1 MKKKKIRLHPALVF
15 LILTIAIMIISCVG
29 SIFSLEANYYVVN
42 EIINITQKHDDVSFC
57 LYFSDHGEDIY
68 DSTETKILGHSEL
81 ANEPMTTI
89 PFVLWTSEKYRS
101 IRKKIIYNLYQN
113 QKKSYNS
120 EHVIHTVIRLAG
132 LDNQDIEKE
141 KSLAD

>member
-1 MKKKKIRLHPALVF
+1 M
-15 LILTIAIMIISCVG
+15 
-29 SIFSLEANYYVVN
+29 
-42 EIINITQKHDDVSFC
+42 
-57 LYFSDHGEDIY
+57 
-68 DSTETKILGHSEL
+68 GHSEL